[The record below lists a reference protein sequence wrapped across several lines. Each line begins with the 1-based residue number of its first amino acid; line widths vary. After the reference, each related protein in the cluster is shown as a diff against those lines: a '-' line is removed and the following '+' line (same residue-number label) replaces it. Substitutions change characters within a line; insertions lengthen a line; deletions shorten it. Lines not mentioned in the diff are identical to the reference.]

1 MPNEQKDPQAEKD
14 PNQIGLWLSIEAG
27 SGILPLQNPVASCS
41 VNANRSTTTSI
52 NYINQK

>member
-1 MPNEQKDPQAEKD
+1 MPNEQKD